1 MIGRRGDARARIRD
15 SSTTADTIAMQ
26 PRCDLWKRLRS
37 AGPAVIA
44 LCALASCGDD
54 GPGPPA
60 PAWPTR
66 TFRMGFSP
74 IPPKPDIFV
83 VFATLEMWTQRA
95 DAGIL
100 HVELPWDS
108 LLAGVR
114 ADSLV
119 RRDPLG
125 VANYYRAKG
134 LEVVV
139 TLDATNGLDRTS
151 EAPALVAAGRSL
163 TEPEVQAAFR
173 AYAVATDTIL
183 RPLYMGLVA
192 ETNLIRAATAFVG
205 ADSIYDA
212 VVAVANAAAADI
224 RAVDA
229 GATLTVSV
237 QVETAWGALQGT
249 GIYEGIAT
257 DLADFPFAQAIG
269 LSSYPYLG
277 GFAEPDS
284 VPLDYYARIA
294 EEAAR
299 PVLVVEGGWT
309 SVDVGGVL
317 SSPEKQARYIRRHA
331 ALLDSARAVGVF
343 QLTFADFDL
352 SSLPPPI
359 PPNLDFFA
367 YLGLVD
373 KDLAPKPALAM
384 WDSLFALPL
393 E

>member
-1 MIGRRGDARARIRD
+1 MRNKLTMRTMRHAGLAA
-15 SSTTADTIAMQ
+15 IAI
-26 PRCDLWKRLRS
+26 C
-37 AGPAVIA
+37 V
-44 LCALASCGDD
+44 LASCGND
-54 GPGPPA
+54 GPGA
-60 PAWPTR
+60 PGPGGPTR

-83 VFATLEMWTQRA
+83 LFAALEMWTQRA

-114 ADSLV
+114 ADTLV

-139 TLDATNGLDRTS
+139 TLDATNGLDRAS

-192 ETNLIRAATAFVG
+192 ETNLIRAATAVMG

-212 VVAVANAAAADI
+212 VVAAANGAAADI

-249 GIYEGIAT
+249 GGYEGIAT
-257 DLADFPFAQAIG
+257 DLADFPFVQALG
-269 LSSYPYLG
+269 LSPYPYLG
-277 GFAEPDS
+277 GFADPDS

-294 EEAAR
+294 EEAAL

-309 SVDVGGVL
+309 SVDVGAVV
-317 SSPEKQARYIRRHA
+317 STPEKQARYIRRHA

-352 SSLPPPI
+352 SSLPPPV
-359 PPNLDFFA
+359 PPNLEFFA

-373 KDLAPKPALAM
+373 KDLVPKPALAV
-384 WDSLFALPL
+384 WDSVFALPR

>member
-1 MIGRRGDARARIRD
+1 
-15 SSTTADTIAMQ
+15 
-26 PRCDLWKRLRS
+26 
-37 AGPAVIA
+37 
-44 LCALASCGDD
+44 
-54 GPGPPA
+54 
-60 PAWPTR
+60 
-66 TFRMGFSP
+66 MGFSP
-74 IPPKPDIFV
+74 IPPKPDVFV
-83 VFATLEMWTQRA
+83 LFAALEMWTQRA

-108 LLAGVR
+108 LLAGVP
-114 ADSLV
+114 AETLV

-163 TEPEVQAAFR
+163 AEPEVQAAYR

-183 RPLYMGLVA
+183 RPLHMGLVA
-192 ETNLIRAATAFVG
+192 ETNLIRAATVFAG
-205 ADSIYDA
+205 RAYIYSA
-212 VVAVANAAAADI
+212 VVAAANAAAADI
-224 RAVDA
+224 RAVDS
-229 GATLTVSV
+229 TTPLSVSV

-249 GIYEGIAT
+249 GVYEGIAT
-257 DLADFPFAQAIG
+257 DLADFPFVQAVG

-277 GFAEPDS
+277 GFADPDS

-294 EEAAR
+294 EQAAL

-309 SVDVGGVL
+309 SVDVGPAQ
-317 SSPEKQARYIRRHA
+317 SSPEEQARYVRRHA

-352 SSLPPPI
+352 ASLPSPV
-359 PPNLDFFA
+359 PPNLALFA

-373 KDLAPKPALAM
+373 KDLAPKPALAV
-384 WDSLFALPL
+384 WDSLFDLPL
-393 E
+393 D